1 MTMRFLK
8 SAITPVAL
16 VALLAGCQDK
26 TPNANEATLD
36 VSNVQGSSFD
46 EPGALAKLTPE
57 PLQPTAAAPPV
68 ESANASPA
76 KPKDEPVTGA
86 TANDVPDDIAL
97 IPSMTPAAVPSA
109 TAESTPVPA
118 PVSTEVPA
126 LAEAPTAGAD
136 GFTPVSF
143 KLLSS
148 FKYEEPIPVE
158 GEKPEDVEKRR
169 QADQI
174 PANIKALDG
183 TKAVVEGWMV
193 PMEINEDGS
202 VKSFVL
208 VKTQPQCCFGDMQA
222 MNEWVDVIMTSGKN
236 AEFNVDIPVK
246 VYGQLEVGEKTED
259 GFVLSV
265 YRMKA
270 DRVEI

>member
-1 MTMRFLK
+1 MTTRLLK
-8 SAITPVAL
+8 SAIISITFT
-16 VALLAGCQDK
+16 ALLAGCQDE
-26 TPNANEATLD
+26 TPNASEATLD

-46 EPGALAKLTPE
+46 EPVALAKLTPE
-57 PLQPTAAAPPV
+57 PLAPTAAPPPVESAAAAPPV
-68 ESANASPA
+68 
-76 KPKDEPVTGA
+76 PVAGA
-86 TANDVPDDIAL
+86 TAADVPDNIAL
-97 IPSMTPAAVPSA
+97 IPSMTPAPPTVA
-109 TAESTPVPA
+109 TAAESTPVPA
-118 PVSTEVPA
+118 PVSTEVPT
-126 LAEAPTAGAD
+126 LAEAPAAGAD

-174 PANIKALDG
+174 PPNIKALNG
-183 TKAVVEGWMV
+183 TKAIVEGWMV

-222 MNEWVDVIMTSGKN
+222 MNEWVDVIMTPGKN

-246 VYGQLEVGEKTED
+246 VYGELEVGEKTED